1 MGRRYL
7 EPHEVEITHLG
18 PKGVGVGVASD
29 GRPVHVRAGAP
40 GSRVRIQ
47 PFGRKRGVWKGRKL
61 SVVRPP
67 PEGVEPPCPAFG
79 LCGGCVFQELPLE
92 SQREAKNRMALSEVA
107 RGWGQEL
114 EVVLSGVRVHPLRGA
129 PEAYGYRNKMEL
141 SFGNQVYL
149 SEEQHQAGESH
160 EGAFLGFHAPGRFDR
175 IVDRD
180 GCLIGPDPLS
190 RVLSIV
196 RTHALASGAP
206 APWDAR
212 HHQGFWRHLRVRV
225 GERTGEVLVGLY
237 CAPTDDP
244 DDAARVGVLA
254 EALLA
259 DSETDVVGVVWLENP
274 SVADAAQGTPR
285 QIWGRDYLFER
296 LGEVTYRLSLD
307 AFFQTNTQAAEILYD
322 TIGEAVGEGGGTLL
336 DLYCGIGSI
345 GMHLGS
351 RFDRILGIEEN
362 PVAVADARQNAA
374 DNGLEGEWVEGRVEA
389 LLERITDGDGVT
401 LVVDPPRA
409 GLHPK
414 VARRLASASGDALV
428 YVACRP
434 ASLGRDGAVLQAGG
448 WSMTD
453 IWVVDLF
460 PQTGH
465 IEVVARFVR

>member
-18 PKGVGVGVASD
+18 PKGVGVGLASD
-29 GRPVHVRAGAP
+29 GKPIHVRAGAP
-40 GSRVRIQ
+40 GSRVRVQ

-67 PEGVEPPCPAFG
+67 PDGIEPPCPAFG

-92 SQREAKNRMALSEVA
+92 RQRDAKYRMALSEVA

-114 EVVLSGVRVHPLRGA
+114 GAVFDGVRVHAIRGA
-129 PEAYGYRNKMEL
+129 QEGYRYRNKMEL
-141 SFGNQVYL
+141 SFGNQSYL
-149 SEEQHQAGESH
+149 SEEQHQAGAPH

-180 GCLIGPDPLS
+180 ACLIGPDRLT
-190 RVLSIV
+190 RVLAIV
-196 RTHALASGAP
+196 REHALGEGAP
-206 APWDAR
+206 PPWDAR
-212 HHQGFWRHLRVRV
+212 QHEGFWRHLRVRV

-237 CAPTDDP
+237 CAPTEDP
-244 DDAARVGVLA
+244 GYAVRVAKLA
-254 EALLA
+254 EALTA
-259 DSETDVVGVVWLENP
+259 DAESGVVGVVWLENP
-274 SVADAAQGTPR
+274 SVADTAQGTPR
-285 QIWGRDYLFER
+285 QVWGRDYLFER

-307 AFFQTNTQAAEILYD
+307 AFFQTNTAAAEILYD

-362 PVAVADARQNAA
+362 AIAVDDARRNAA
-374 DNGLEGEWVEGRVEA
+374 DNGVEGEWVEGRVEA
-389 LLERITDGDGVT
+389 LLDRITDGEGVT

-414 VARRLASASGDALV
+414 VAKRLAAASGDALV

-434 ASLGRDGAVLQAGG
+434 ASLGRDGAVLQEGG

-453 IWVVDLF
+453 LWVVDLF

-465 IEVVARFVR
+465 IEAVARFVR